1 MLFGHAVKEALADGE
16 ILELGDPITQAEGL
30 ADAELAADEL
40 TVTLYDTVLI
50 EEFVVRPEA
59 LG

>member
-16 ILELGDPITQAEGL
+16 ILELGDPVMQAEGL
-30 ADAELAADEL
+30 PDAELAPDEL
-40 TVTLYDTVLI
+40 TVTVYDTVLSA
-50 EEFVVRPEA
+50 EFVVRPEA